1 MSCFISNKTMHDSD
15 VATVLLNVYVYI
27 VFVGKDYTTLVL
39 SHLPNLRRLDVV
51 QRDVC
56 DEYSEELVAAL
67 PELVVVHEYGDIVV
81 AVKNRPTNSSNSKD
95 ADAESSDTD

>member
-1 MSCFISNKTMHDSD
+1 MYDCEAS
-15 VATVLLNVYVYI
+15 TVYLNVYIYV

-67 PELVVVHEYGDIVV
+67 PELVVVHDCGDIVV